1 MIALFGLG
9 RWDISDGLEQA
20 PIVEPVDPFEGGVF
34 NGFKGFPWSSP
45 MDEFGLV
52 ETVDGFGQGVVVAV
66 PDTADRRFDAGQAE
80 PLGIADGQV
89 LAAPVR
95 VMDQSGFP
103 GWPALAWTSRRASPT
118 GRHGR

>member
-1 MIALFGLG
+1 MSAAKVRESCRQGLSVHGVMIALFGLG

-45 MDEFGLV
+45 VDEFGLV

-66 PDTADRRFDAGQAE
+66 PDTASWSIWCAPRARR
-80 PLGIADGQV
+80 
-89 LAAPVR
+89 
-95 VMDQSGFP
+95 
-103 GWPALAWTSRRASPT
+103 SPPKA
-118 GRHGR
+118 

>member
-9 RWDISDGLEQA
+9 RWDIPDGLEQA
-20 PIVEPVDPFEGGVF
+20 PVVEPVDPFESGVF

-45 MDEFGLV
+45 VDEFGLV

-80 PLGIADGQV
+80 PLRSEEHTSE
-89 LAAPVR
+89 L
-95 VMDQSGFP
+95 QSQSN
-103 GWPALAWTSRRASPT
+103 LVCRLLLEKKK
-118 GRHGR
+118 